1 MSGAGLV
8 VRDDGVE
15 LAFDGTALGLLRPGV
30 VEIDRRPVTGVGEV
44 RGGEEPAVR
53 TRVGTTTVT
62 WWARRQDG
70 HGVWEVGLDLRN
82 DGPEPLL
89 LTRLDPLHLE
99 LAPGLGHWTTTWYRS
114 AWGDEFRPR
123 HGTTRHDLVLDVRSG
138 RSSHG
143 HSPWLGLEA
152 EDHPAAVVLSPAWSG
167 NWWINALSGGRIS
180 AGISPWQLGIELAP
194 GETLAAPS
202 VVLAV
207 GATTDEAGLTL
218 QRAVR
223 DRWLARSPWSDAAP
237 PEWNHWWPYEDQEV
251 DEDVIG
257 ANADVAATLGL
268 SVATIDAGWFGA
280 ADAASDWQEQR
291 GDWDLVNTA
300 RFPSG
305 LAALGDRVRAAGLE
319 PGIWIEAEAIGRSAR
334 VRRERPEI
342 LALATDG
349 RRHDPAY
356 RVGTVSLDE
365 DDPTFLGYACL
376 GSAAGRE
383 HVLESM
389 SRLVTAIGAR
399 WLKLDFNVD
408 PDAGCTRTDHGH
420 GAGEGLFRHYLG
432 LYDVLDAFRGRHPDV
447 LLESCS
453 SGGLRI
459 DLGLARHVHG
469 FFLSDPDWTEHH
481 LQVLWGAARML
492 PPLGIL
498 HWSQSQW
505 RGDHP
510 QQRLDWADLAPGRFD
525 AMLRAA
531 MLHRLGVSLRLPELR
546 PDLRKRLAVHVRF
559 YREHVA
565 PQLAGAV
572 LRTLTPA
579 PGRGGAGERG
589 PAAQLSHDERDVH
602 LLAAFDLDGR
612 GAPSVAARGLVPHRR
627 YRVRGVDEA
636 FVVSTGAELQEA
648 VALDAGAGETSWL
661 LLIEPE
667 D

>member
-1 MSGAGLV
+1 MQVHEDGA
-8 VRDDGVE
+8 VE
-15 LAFDGTALGLLRPGV
+15 LALDGTTLGLLRPGL
-30 VEIDRRPVTGVGEV
+30 VEIDRRPLTADGEV
-44 RGGEEPAVR
+44 LTGEEPTVR
-53 TRVGTTTVT
+53 TRIGTTTVT
-62 WWARRQDG
+62 WWARRQDE
-70 HGVWEVGLDLRN
+70 HAVWEIGLDLRN
-82 DGPEPLL
+82 EGSEPML
-89 LTRLDPLHLE
+89 LTRLDPLLLE
-99 LAPGLGHWTTTWYRS
+99 LQPELGHWTTTWYRS

-123 HGTTRHDLVLDVRSG
+123 HGTTRHDVVLDVRSG

-152 EDHPAAVVLSPAWSG
+152 EDHPAAIVISPAWSG
-167 NWWINALSGGRIS
+167 NWWINALAHGRIS

-194 GETLAAPS
+194 GETLSAPS

-207 GATTDEAGLTL
+207 GTTTDEAALTL

-223 DRWLARSPWSDAAP
+223 DRWLARSPWSDSAP

-251 DEDVIG
+251 DEAVIG

-268 SVATIDAGWFGA
+268 PVVTIDAGWFGA

-305 LAALGDRVRAAGLE
+305 LAAVGDRIRAAGAE
-319 PGIWIEAEAIGRSAR
+319 PGIWIEAEAVGRSAL
-334 VRRERPEI
+334 VRRQRPEI

-349 RRHDPAY
+349 RRHDPSY
-356 RVGTVSLDE
+356 RVTTVSLDD

-376 GSAAGRE
+376 GSPAGRS

-389 SRLVTAIGAR
+389 SRLVTTIGAR
-399 WLKLDFNVD
+399 WVKLDFNVD

-432 LYDVLDAFRGRHPDV
+432 LYAVLDEFRSRHPDV
-447 LLESCS
+447 LLEACS

-459 DLGLARHVHG
+459 DLGLARHIHG

-510 QQRLDWADLAPGRFD
+510 QQRVDWATLAPERFD
-525 AMLRAA
+525 TMLRAA
-531 MLHRLGVSLRLPELR
+531 MLHRFGVSIRLP
-546 PDLRKRLAVHVRF
+546 DLAPALHERLALHVRF

-565 PQLAGAV
+565 PLLPTAV
-572 LRTLTPA
+572 LRTLTAA
-579 PGRGGAGERG
+579 PGRGGSGERR
-589 PAAQLSHDERDVH
+589 PAAQLSDEERDVH
-602 LLAAFDLDGR
+602 VLGAFDLDGT
-612 GAPSVAARGLVPHRR
+612 GAPVLGVQGLDTRRR
-627 YRVRGVDEA
+627 YRVRHAGHDP
-636 FVVSTGAELQEA
+636 VVLPGAELASA
-648 VALDAGAGETSWL
+648 VPLDASTGQTSWL
-661 LLIEPE
+661 LLIEPVE